1 VTRSW
6 ITLDRVATPRGEL
19 ELRRRGD
26 ADFLIALA
34 GRVIMTSASHRSE
47 VLLAEL
53 ACDALGPRRR
63 PRLLVS
69 GLGMGITLRAA
80 LDRLP
85 RGARIDVAELE
96 PAVVAW
102 CRGPLV
108 DLTRDAQGD
117 ARVRVRN
124 EDVGEAIGRAMS
136 GRVPRYDAILLDLF
150 EGPGGDADPIFGSE
164 GLVRLREAL
173 AEEGVL
179 AVWSER
185 PDARFEKRLRGA
197 GFRVTSERSRGA
209 LRHSVVLARRNS
221 VAFARTC

>member
-1 VTRSW
+1 ME
-6 ITLDRVATPRGEL
+6 RVETPSGEL
-19 ELRRRGD
+19 ELRRRGGS
-26 ADFLIALA
+26 DFLIALA

-47 VLLAEL
+47 SLLAEL

-63 PRLLVS
+63 PRVLVS

-85 RGARIDVAELE
+85 RGARVDVAELE

-102 CRGPLV
+102 CRGPLAE
-108 DLTRDAQGD
+108 LTRDAQGD
-117 ARVRVRN
+117 PRVRVRN
-124 EDVGEAIGRAMS
+124 EDVADAIARAASGRA
-136 GRVPRYDAILLDLF
+136 PRYDAILLDLF
-150 EGPGGDADPIFGSE
+150 EGPGGDEDPIFGSE
-164 GLVRLREAL
+164 GLARLRAAL

-197 GFRVTSERSRGA
+197 GFRASSTRSRGA
-209 LRHSVVLARRNS
+209 LRHSVTL
-221 VAFARTC
+221 ARTC

>member
-1 VTRSW
+1 MTLAW
-6 ITLDRVATPRGEL
+6 TTLDRVATPRGDL

-26 ADFLIALA
+26 SDFLIALA

-47 VLLAEL
+47 SLLAEL

-63 PRLLVS
+63 PRVLVS

-85 RGARIDVAELE
+85 RGARVDVAELE

-102 CRGPLV
+102 CRGPLAE
-108 DLTRDAQGD
+108 LTRDAQGD
-117 ARVRVRN
+117 PRVRVRN
-124 EDVGEAIGRAMS
+124 EDVADAIARAGS
-136 GRVPRYDAILLDLF
+136 GRTPRYDAILLDLF
-150 EGPGGDADPIFGSE
+150 EGPGGDEDPIFGGE
-164 GLVRLREAL
+164 GLARLRAAL
-173 AEEGVL
+173 AEDGVL

-197 GFRVTSERSRGA
+197 GFRASSTRSRGA
-209 LRHSVVLARRNS
+209 LRHSVTL
-221 VAFARTC
+221 ARTC

>member
-1 VTRSW
+1 VTRAW
-6 ITLDRVATPRGEL
+6 TTLDRVATPRGDL

-26 ADFLIALA
+26 GDFLIALA

-47 VLLAEL
+47 TLLAEL

-63 PRLLVS
+63 PRVLVS

-85 RGARIDVAELE
+85 RGARVDVAELE

-102 CRGPLV
+102 CRGPLAK
-108 DLTRDAQGD
+108 LTHDAQGD

-124 EDVGEAIGRAMS
+124 EDVGETIARAAS
-136 GRVPRYDAILLDLF
+136 ARAPHYDAILLDLF
-150 EGPGGDADPIFGSE
+150 EGPGGEGDPIFGSE
-164 GLVRLREAL
+164 GLARLRAAL
-173 AEEGVL
+173 ADDGLL

-185 PDARFEKRLRGA
+185 PDARFEKRLRAA
-197 GFRVTSERSRGA
+197 GFRATSARSRGA
-209 LRHSVVLARRNS
+209 LRHSVTL
-221 VAFARTC
+221 ARTC